1 MPRRAAILT
10 QTDLTRACRAAANA
24 KPRHCVRVLPD
35 GGLLLLPLD
44 VVDIALPAAAAPPA
58 ATEPAALA

>member
-1 MPRRAAILT
+1 MPRRAAVLT

-24 KPRHCVRVLPD
+24 TPRHCVRVLPD

-44 VVDIALPAAAAPPA
+44 VVDVALPTPAPPA
-58 ATEPAALA
+58 SPIPADC